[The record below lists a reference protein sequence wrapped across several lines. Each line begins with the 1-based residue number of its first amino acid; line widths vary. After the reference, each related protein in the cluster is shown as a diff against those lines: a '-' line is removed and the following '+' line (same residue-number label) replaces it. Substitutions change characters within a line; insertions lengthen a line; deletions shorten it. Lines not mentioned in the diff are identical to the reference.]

1 MQRLVSY
8 NYHGLRQWGVLS
20 SDGNSILSS
29 SDMEEVYFI
38 PLADTLDEFI
48 ELGEEGLI
56 NLAKIIELEKNNHAI
71 SPITIS
77 EVELTVPYYPKRN
90 IFCVGKN
97 YRSHIE
103 EFENDST
110 VKNPDT
116 PVFFTKATTS
126 VIGPNDFIDSH
137 PEITSQVD
145 YEGELAII
153 IGKQGVNIE
162 EKDAIKYI
170 YGYTIINDVTARDLQ
185 KSHEQWF
192 KGKSLDTFCPIGPT
206 VLIGGWPVLFTI
218 YTKINQVLRQEG
230 STSDLIFSIPKIIAS
245 LSKGM
250 TLFPGD
256 IIATGTPQ
264 GVGMGLNPPVFLKKD
279 DVIEITID
287 PIGTLKNIVK

>member
-71 SPITIS
+71 SPIAIS

-110 VKNPDT
+110 AKNPDT

-145 YEGELAII
+145 YEGE
-153 IGKQGVNIE
+153 
-162 EKDAIKYI
+162 
-170 YGYTIINDVTARDLQ
+170 
-185 KSHEQWF
+185 
-192 KGKSLDTFCPIGPT
+192 
-206 VLIGGWPVLFTI
+206 
-218 YTKINQVLRQEG
+218 QVLRQEG